1 MTQCD
6 YFLPMVGEIT
16 SASDPVSDFR
26 SNLGM
31 NYLQYGAAYYPWI
44 ITTLPHR
51 IDYDAIVEGTYTR
64 NGNTVNDIKVL
75 FNSEIVSAIQKMD
88 IDIAT
93 KTTLVPP
100 VAGNINNRG
109 LLQGYATGLYDYFK
123 KFFDLSFTDDTAAN
137 AAKSIHDKQV
147 TPDSTFHRLLKILH
161 GYNCHSQAPK
171 SEASPETPEW
181 NKPLIPNDFTSDFS
195 PLTFPDPADHGNEIH
210 VTPSTALN
218 AAADFQSLSGQIE
231 RLVAD
236 FYAALTA
243 VRKSRTDTLAE
254 VDVVYKGIVNAV
266 ARQSL
271 ILPPSGAVAG
281 VYATVDRERGVWK
294 APANVGL
301 KEVKAPAVN
310 VTDEMQERLHTD
322 VDSGKS
328 VNAIRAFAG
337 RGSVVWGARTLAGN
351 DGEWRYIPVRRLCNM
366 LEKSVKKSTAQFV
379 SEPNNANTWVKVRG
393 MIEDFLYLKWKEGA
407 LAGTQ
412 PKEAFFV
419 RVGLGQTMTAQD
431 ILNGYMCV
439 EIGIAVM
446 RPAEFIIQKFS
457 LKMQGSIQG

>member
-328 VNAIRAFAG
+328 V
-337 RGSVVWGARTLAGN
+337 
-351 DGEWRYIPVRRLCNM
+351 
-366 LEKSVKKSTAQFV
+366 KKSTAQFV